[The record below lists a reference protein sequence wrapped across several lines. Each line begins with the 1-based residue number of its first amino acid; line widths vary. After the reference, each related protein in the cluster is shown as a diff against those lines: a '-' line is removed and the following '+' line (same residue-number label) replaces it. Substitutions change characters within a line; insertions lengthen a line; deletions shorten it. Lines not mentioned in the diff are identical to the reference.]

1 LTSKLES
8 IDKGE
13 FAEKMST
20 AIKQSL
26 STQTLLL
33 LDASTSIVQAG
44 ILRDGNWL
52 AFYEDKNESLN
63 AIFKNTAKCLK
74 EAQSDISAI
83 DGFLICEG
91 PGSVLGL
98 RQIIMAVKTWRSILY
113 PRLSRV
119 YIYRSLEVA
128 AQLLL
133 IQDIEPPFHV
143 ISDFRKDSWNL
154 LTVKKDRSIRNME
167 QVNTQSLN
175 KLSDP
180 LWYIPQRK
188 KKYPPPLQVNEINYS
203 LKTLPELLSLQSFF
217 HEVDDMNEINPG
229 KSEFAKWQIQRH
241 RKIT

>member
-1 LTSKLES
+1 
-8 IDKGE
+8 
-13 FAEKMST
+13 MST

-33 LDASTSIVQAG
+33 LDASTSIVQTG

-52 AFYEDKNESLN
+52 AYYEDKNESLN

-74 EAQSDISAI
+74 EAQSDISEI

-98 RQIIMAVKTWRSILY
+98 RLVMMAVKTWRSTLF
-113 PRLSRV
+113 PRPSRV

-133 IQDIEPPFHV
+133 IQDIKPPFHV
-143 ISDFRKDSWNL
+143 ISDFRKDIWHL
-154 LTVKKDRSIRNME
+154 LTVKKDRSFRNLE
-167 QVNTQSLN
+167 QVNAQTLN
-175 KLSDP
+175 KLSEP
-180 LWYIPQRK
+180 RWYIPQRK

-203 LKTLPELLSLQSFF
+203 LKTLPALLSLQAFF

-229 KSEFAKWQIQRH
+229 KSEFAKWQAQRH
-241 RKIT
+241 RKRT